1 MVYIVFMEQKKSLHF
16 AQFDG
21 RRVLKSIDARRMSVQ
36 SVLSFPTVDYAGDIV
51 IPAGGKWDDRPYV
64 NREHNETIG
73 FGDVEMKSLT
83 GEGVVPV
90 GTSYFNQADPLANQV
105 FRLIQDGVMTGVSIE
120 FKPIVYKSLGHKSA
134 IENRDAMRFEKW
146 RGLGWAHCFQPVH
159 PDARVLLP
167 EIEDAVGK
175 AIRIEQ
181 SGKLGSENLLPIV
194 KKSLSA
200 FAQRLRPKT
209 KTFRVE
215 KAVMDDQSQMF
226 DQTEGNDMAG
236 QQTAAE
242 PEQEQGQPTYPT
254 AAAGYD
260 FAQAL
265 LDACS
270 ALESAIESAEHVDG
284 REKLLKL
291 CDTIKTVAED
301 ANQIASDVET
311 ELGGGGDTE
320 EPGEMPE
327 GMESEESEPEPIEL
341 TQKGLIV
348 TKSGYVPKRF
358 RPSDFQAV
366 SKSLAEEEA
375 EAAKIL
381 KRIAKRVEYAERMAR
396 SRRMF

>member
-1 MVYIVFMEQKKSLHF
+1 MAQQKQLCF

-21 RRVLKSIDARRMSVQ
+21 RPVLKSIDSRRMSVQ
-36 SVLSFPTVDYAGDIV
+36 SILSFPTVDYAGDIV
-51 IPAGGKWDDRPYV
+51 IPTGGEWDAKPYV

-73 FGDVEMKSLT
+73 YGNVEMKSLT
-83 GEGVVPV
+83 GEGIVPV

-105 FRLIQDGVMTGVSIE
+105 FRLVQDGVMTGVSIE

-167 EIEDAVGK
+167 ELEDAVGK
-175 AIRIEQ
+175 AIRITQ
-181 SGKLGSENLLPIV
+181 AGKLGSESLLPIV

-200 FAQRLRPKT
+200 FAQRFAPKT
-209 KTFRVE
+209 KSFRVE
-215 KAVMDDQSQMF
+215 KAMEEQTMF
-226 DQTEGNDMAG
+226 DQTQDDPINTGTVTE
-236 QQTAAE
+236 
-242 PEQEQGQPTYPT
+242 EQPQGQPTYPT

-270 ALESAIESAEHVDG
+270 ALESAIESAEHVGG
-284 REKLLKL
+284 REKLLQL

-301 ANQIASDVET
+301 ANQVASDVES
-311 ELGGGGDTE
+311 ELGGNDAE
-320 EPGEMPE
+320 ESNEPPE
-327 GMESEESEPEPIEL
+327 GTETESEPEPIEV
-341 TQKGLIV
+341 TEKGLIV

-358 RPSDFQAV
+358 RASDLQAV